1 MLMTFQGMKY
11 LIYHLNFLYDMM
23 DVICMIVYGKSK
35 IYTVKTVVSFVLVS
49 YTMDISILTRKFH
62 KGTVLKK

>member
-1 MLMTFQGMKY
+1 
-11 LIYHLNFLYDMM
+11 
-23 DVICMIVYGKSK
+23 MIVYGKSK
-35 IYTVKTVVSFVLVS
+35 IYTVKTVVSFVLIWTLHVDLVS